1 VIAGFWRL
9 RTYESLPSTSDLCA
23 TLAAAGEPEGLA
35 VMALR
40 QTAGRGSRG
49 RHWESP
55 PGNLYLSMLL
65 RPPGMLS
72 EGGRWALL
80 VAVALADA
88 LAALVPDP
96 AAIALKWPNDV
107 LLDGRKV
114 SGILLD
120 AAAHPHRH
128 GPGGAAIDWMVIGC
142 GVNLTHA
149 PDVPGRR
156 TACVADVVAPPA
168 PRAMADALLDRLAHW
183 RSVRLLD
190 GFGPVRAAWLARAQP
205 VGTALQLAYDGRLLG
220 GSFAGLAD
228 DGSLLLATGGRV
240 EAFAT
245 GEVLLQADRPTGG

>member
-1 VIAGFWRL
+1 MNAGFWRL
-9 RTYESLPSTSDLCA
+9 RTYQSLGSTSDLCA

-55 PGNLYLSMLL
+55 EGNLYLSALL

-88 LAALVPDP
+88 LSRFLPGTAPLT
-96 AAIALKWPNDV
+96 LKWPNDV

-114 SGILLD
+114 AGILLD
-120 AAAHPHRH
+120 ATAK
-128 GPGGAAIDWMVIGC
+128 PGGAIDWIVVGC
-142 GVNLTHA
+142 GVNLAFA
-149 PDVPGRR
+149 PELPGRR
-156 TACVADVVAPPA
+156 AACVAEFAPPPA
-168 PRAMADALLDRLAHW
+168 PPQAADAVLDRLAHW
-183 RSVRLLD
+183 RAVRALE
-190 GFGPVRAAWLARAQP
+190 GFGPIRAAWLARAQP
-205 VGTALQLAYDGRLLG
+205 VGTTLQLTYNGKLLG
-220 GSFAGLAD
+220 GTFAGLAD

-245 GEVLLQADRPTGG
+245 GEVLLQSDRPAGG